1 MLISDK
7 QYKIIINGDEVLAMK
22 QALNVAKKQLIEDS
36 EKATGQRLVNI
47 MDSLFKI
54 ETIDI
59 KLNNPFDY

>member
-36 EKATGQRLVNI
+36 ERATGQQLVNI

>member
-36 EKATGQRLVNI
+36 ERATGQRLVNI

>member
-22 QALNVAKKQLIEDS
+22 QALNVSKKQLIEDS
-36 EKATGQRLVNI
+36 ERATGQRLVNI

>member
-7 QYKIIINGDEVLAMK
+7 RYKIIINGDEVLAMK

>member
-1 MLISDK
+1 MLLSDK

-22 QALNVAKKQLIEDS
+22 QALNVAKKQLVEDS

>member
-36 EKATGQRLVNI
+36 ERATGQRLVNI

-59 KLNNPFDY
+59 KLNNPFEY